1 MKGHKFIVGSLV
13 LALVVLAPQTLLAQ
27 SNASTGQIFGT
38 VTDPNG
44 AVMPGATIEAK
55 NAETGF
61 TRRAVSDGSGFYR
74 MDLIP
79 VGNYEIKATLAGFK
93 TQIFRDAKVGL
104 GASLRMDFA
113 LSISAIEEEIV
124 VTAEAPVVETT
135 NPNTSSSVSDE
146 QIANLPLQ
154 GRDFTDFVLLTP
166 GATFGDKDAVQGAR
180 NGLNIGARAIQNS
193 FNIDGANSQ
202 SSFFGEE
209 RGGTRPPFTFS
220 QAAIKE
226 LQVIKSDYG
235 TQFSSSG
242 AVINAITKS
251 GTNSF
256 RGELWTYYTNDA
268 MVSATA
274 GNDQVDSREP
284 TEQSQ
289 LQYGFALGGPIVRD
303 KLHFFTSVDA
313 QDYEIPYFV
322 RFQDFPFDRMADWE
336 ALTGLNFEEETG
348 GQTTPEDFGEIGTTN
363 DALVFL
369 VKLDWQLSSNHLL
382 TIRDNYSTQE
392 GINLTSTFDN
402 TGQSNNGFEE
412 NSFNSLV
419 FTLNSVFSDNVFN
432 EAYVQWAVEE
442 RPRAANNTDIPE
454 AGIYR
459 YRAAWGQNQFLPNFL
474 DENRVQLIDN
484 LTFYKG
490 KHTFKFGANIDLVSF
505 DDGFFRYGGGAY
517 SFNDW
522 ENDPDAGQFDG
533 FLDGGLP
540 YSYTQSFSD
549 YDGAVKFTNNYY
561 ALYFQDEWRTTPNF
575 TLTYGLRYEIQEHD
589 QPKETN
595 PLYPLTGQIP
605 NDTNNW
611 APRVG
616 FAWDINGDG
625 KSVLRGGIGMFY
637 DNTPTLLDANAML
650 TNGIRVVRYSVTCQY
665 NPGVCP
671 TWPNTWNTPADAGDA
686 VRPDIFVYDSSFEN
700 PETLRMSLGYE
711 REIARNFSLG
721 INAIWQDTK
730 KLQRKWDQNLA
741 PDGGTTPDGRP
752 TYVDGEEFDD
762 FDQIIQFFSDAE
774 QEYRAVIIHGRKRFA
789 DRWFLDFSYTWSD
802 SKDHDSNERSVSSSG
817 DFPQDQF
824 DLSYSWGFSNFD
836 ATHKFV
842 SSFGWQLPANFMVS
856 GIFVWRSG
864 FPYSAEDGSDNNG
877 DGYRNETAMVEVS
890 PGVWELFDRNTE
902 RQPDFTTFD
911 LRLSWTAN
919 LGRNMQLELI
929 GEVFNLFNASN
940 WLTDEFNYFDDDFGK
955 NTLPGSPRIFQV
967 GAKFRF

>member
-1 MKGHKFIVGSLV
+1 MKGHRLIVG
-13 LALVVLAPQTLLAQ
+13 LAVIALIALAPQTLVAQ
-27 SNASTGQIFGT
+27 QNASTGQLFGT
-38 VTDPNG
+38 VTDPEG
-44 AVMPGATIEAK
+44 SVMPGATVEAK
-55 NAETGF
+55 NTDSGF
-61 TRRAVSDGSGFYR
+61 TRRAVSDASGFYR
-74 MDLIP
+74 MDLMP
-79 VGNYEIKATLAGFK
+79 VGNYEVRGTLAGFK
-93 TQIFRDAKVGL
+93 TQIYRDVYVGL
-104 GASLRMDFA
+104 GSSTRIDFA
-113 LSISAIEEEIV
+113 LQISAVEEEIV

-135 NPNTSSSVSDE
+135 NPNTSAKVSDE

-154 GRDFTDFVLLTP
+154 GRDFTDFALLTP
-166 GATFGDKDAVQGAR
+166 GATYGDGDAVQGAR
-180 NGLNIGARAIQNS
+180 GGLNVGARAVQNS
-193 FNIDGANSQ
+193 FNIDGANNQ

-242 AVINAITKS
+242 AVVNAITKS

-256 RGELWTYYTNDA
+256 RGELWTYYTNDS
-268 MVSATA
+268 MVGTTA
-274 GNDQVDSREP
+274 GNDQVDPREP

-313 QDYEIPYFV
+313 QDFEIPYFV
-322 RFQDFPFDRMADWE
+322 QFRDFPFNRTADWE
-336 ALTGLNFEEETG
+336 ALTGLSFAEETG
-348 GQTTPEDFGEIGTTN
+348 GQTTTSDFGEIPTTN

-369 VKLDWQLSSNHLL
+369 IKLDWQLGTNHLL

-392 GINLTSTFDN
+392 GENLTSSFSN
-402 TGQSNNGFEE
+402 TGRSNNGLEE

-419 FTLNSVFSDNVFN
+419 GTQNSVFSDNVFN
-432 EAYVQWAVEE
+432 EAYIQWSVEE
-442 RPRAANNTDIPE
+442 RPRGANNSDIPE

-459 YRAAWGQNQFLPNFL
+459 FRAAWGQNQFLPNFL

-484 LTFYKG
+484 LTLYKG
-490 KHTFKFGANIDLVSF
+490 NHTFKFGVNLDFVSF
-505 DDGFFRYGGGAY
+505 DDGFFRYGGGSY
-517 SFNDW
+517 SFDEW
-522 ENDPDAGQFDG
+522 EGTDDG

-540 YSYTQSFSD
+540 YSYTQSFSM
-549 YDGAVKFTNNYY
+549 YDGKVKFTNNYY
-561 ALYFQDEWRTTPNF
+561 AVYFQDEWRASPNF
-575 TLTYGLRYEIQEHD
+575 TLTYGLRYEYQEHD

-605 NDTNNW
+605 QDSNNF

-671 TWPNTWNTPADAGDA
+671 DWPNTWSSPDDAGDA
-686 VRPDIFVYDSSFEN
+686 VRPDIFVFDPSFEN

-721 INAIWQDTK
+721 ISAIWQDTK
-730 KLQRKWDQNLA
+730 KLQRKWDQNLE

-752 TYVDGEEFDD
+752 TYVDGEVYPD
-762 FDQIIQFFSDAE
+762 FDQIIQFFSDAD
-774 QEYRAVIIHGRKRFA
+774 QEYRAIILQGRKRFA
-789 DRWFLDFSYTWSD
+789 DRWFLDFSYTWSS
-802 SKDHDSNERSVSSSG
+802 SKDHDSNERSVSSSS

-824 DLSYSWGFSNFD
+824 DLSYSWGYSNFD
-836 ATHKFV
+836 ARHKFV
-842 SSFGWQLPANFMVS
+842 TSFGWQLPANFLVS
-856 GIFVWRSG
+856 GIYTWRSG
-864 FPYSAEDGSDNNG
+864 FPYSAEDPNDNNG

-890 PGVWELFDRNTE
+890 PGVFELFDRNTE
-902 RQPDFTTFD
+902 RQPSFTTFD

-919 LGRNMQLELI
+919 LGKRMQLELI

-940 WLTDEFNYFDDDFGK
+940 WLTDEFDYFDEDFGA
-955 NTLPGSPRIFQV
+955 NTLPGTPRTFQV